1 MVQMKKN
8 SIYMFEDVYQA
19 TLRELSF
26 PKVHEMNVI
35 EYYSKDIGKLRSFL
49 SELLGQH
56 PECTID
62 ILEIGEQRLFEESQF
77 LSTSEFRKAGG
88 SYFSEMGA
96 NEKVRLQILVVE
108 TATIHCPE
116 GFSLLLD
123 LLDTTSASRLVIFQT
138 IYDKPIVL
146 PIVQISNFKTLA
158 IEDVLTLRGQFEL
171 ESELIDHVHD
181 NLLFN
186 HML

>member
-1 MVQMKKN
+1 MKKN
-8 SIYMFEDVYQA
+8 SIYMFEDVYQV

-35 EYYSKDIGKLRSFL
+35 EYYSNDKGKLRSFL
-49 SELLGQH
+49 SELLGRY
-56 PECTID
+56 PEYTLD
-62 ILEIGEQRLFEESQF
+62 IQEIGEQRLVEESQF
-77 LSTSEFRKAGG
+77 LSTSEFRMARG

-96 NEKVRLQILVVE
+96 KESLRLQIVVVE
-108 TATIHCPE
+108 TATINCPE
-116 GFSLLLD
+116 GLPLLLD
-123 LLDTTSASRLVIFQT
+123 IFEPALTPRLVIFQT
-138 IYDKPIVL
+138 ICDKPIVL

-158 IEDVLTLRGQFEL
+158 IEEVLTLRGQLNL
-171 ESELIDHVHD
+171 ESKLIDWVHD